1 MCSNPHMIVE
11 HKNKKTE
18 INGWERNK
26 EDSKRRELADE
37 GWDSSSFM
45 PYYILKQCG
54 FFWSL
59 GSLGSLESIGSLES
73 LGPIGFLGTIE
84 SLRPIR
90 SLGSIRYLG
99 PIGSPE
105 SLGYHDLS
113 ES

>member
-26 EDSKRRELADE
+26 EDSKRRELAE
-37 GWDSSSFM
+37 QGWDSSSFM

-59 GSLGSLESIGSLES
+59 GSLGYPES
-73 LGPIGFLGTIE
+73 
-84 SLRPIR
+84 IR
-90 SLGSIRYLG
+90 SLGSLGSLEHWTRVQFCISGTPFFASLERYQQKD
-99 PIGSPE
+99 PT
-105 SLGYHDLS
+105 DLL
-113 ES
+113 